1 MADKSKTKPEADTIP
16 SADALAQLQQAGF
29 GNLVGMSAAW
39 MEALGEMGSEMLNF
53 VSERIKEDVKTQNE
67 ILQCKNAAELQ
78 HIQAQFVQRA
88 MDQYHDETGKLIE
101 ISTKAFTRATQN
113 EES

>member
-1 MADKSKTKPEADTIP
+1 MADKSRTRTETENNP
-16 SADALAQLQQAGF
+16 SMDALAQLQQAGF

-53 VSERIKEDVKTQNE
+53 MSERIKEDVKTQNE
-67 ILQCKNAAELQ
+67 ILQCKNAADLQ
-78 HIQAQFVQRA
+78 HIQAQFVQKA

-101 ISTKAFTRATQN
+101 MSTKAFTKATQN
-113 EES
+113 EET